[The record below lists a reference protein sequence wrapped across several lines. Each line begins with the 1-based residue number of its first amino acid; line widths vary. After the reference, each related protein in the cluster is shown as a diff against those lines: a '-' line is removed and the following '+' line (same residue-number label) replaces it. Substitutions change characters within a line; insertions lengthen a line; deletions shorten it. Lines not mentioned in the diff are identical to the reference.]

1 MEWLPARRS
10 KIEAEGRK
18 GFEAKHPPQFLVA
31 ITVTNDTRRQTR
43 GLMVAEFTSQAGQT
57 YTGEESP

>member
-18 GFEAKHPPQFLVA
+18 GMEAKHSPQLLVA
-31 ITVTNDTRRQTR
+31 ITATNDTRHQSTR
-43 GLMVAEFTSQAGQT
+43 GLIVAEFTSQKH
-57 YTGEESP
+57 TGEESP